1 MVEERPAGRGWI
13 DLIQSTLI
21 EVARVKMG
29 SPNPQLIENKRENDK
44 IKKRR
49 RNSQNRNNSLLQ
61 GYILKG
67 SRIKC
72 PKM

>member
-21 EVARVKMG
+21 EVARGKMG

-49 RNSQNRNNSLLQ
+49 RNSQKSKQFASTGLYFERLTN
-61 GYILKG
+61 
-67 SRIKC
+67 
-72 PKM
+72 